1 VTLRQ
6 LLRLDEL
13 RGCAITG
20 AREGSLDRAVHDIV
34 VVAESGGRAGIPHDA
49 IVIAPYRKEAGYE
62 AELLLRRA
70 ETSGAVGVV
79 LTGAG
84 RLMLST
90 HRLAERIRMPLLT
103 VPDADSVD
111 LAWRLSRHVHDP
123 ERIAA
128 EVLPRVL
135 RRLRPPLT
143 RPDSLIAIVDS
154 ELGGRSA
161 VLSTDGAVVAGQAP
175 DEFPSGVLDRPVAQ
189 QVALADSHLLCVPV
203 FVDDVRRPGLWLVT
217 QLPAAHP
224 SWIDA
229 ALHALTAAALSLSGW
244 TARQR
249 LAGERDAR
257 DRSTLLEELSD
268 SAPAIPGHVAER
280 AMRAGWRLDGW
291 HVGVL
296 IRVPADTAAIAALTG
311 RVSRAFQDNGL
322 LGPLVER
329 ADGWS
334 FWTTQDREPSSASHR
349 ETTSRVRTVLD
360 GIAADVDAV
369 AGVGRPYAGPGGI
382 AATLRE
388 AREACLFAAT
398 GRGAATAQRS
408 RVEHVDELGVRRVLA
423 DWYHAEAF
431 RSYART
437 LLSPLLQ
444 PGEDHLAETL
454 STYLELESSASSTAA
469 ALGVHRNTVAYRIT
483 RIEKLLS
490 MSLARADERLVLQ
503 LACRATRGGGHGT
516 ADHPAEEVLPAG
528 DAAAREGLRFAV
540 DGGEDRERSERQL
553 SDRRAD
559 RVGDSAGDHG
569 RDRDDRRLG
578 HALRAQRAVRAGV
591 LADRDVDRRGVG
603 RAG

>member
-1 VTLRQ
+1 MTQAPATLRQ
-6 LLRLDEL
+6 LLRLAEL
-13 RGCAITG
+13 RGCTITG
-20 AREGSLDRAVHDIV
+20 AREGSLDRAVRDIV
-34 VVAESGGRAGIPHDA
+34 VVAETGGQAGIPHDA
-49 IVIAPYRKEAGYE
+49 LVIAPYRKSAGYE

-70 ETSGAVGVV
+70 ETSGAAGVV

-84 RLMLST
+84 KLMLST
-90 HRLAERIRMPLLT
+90 HRLAERIGMPLLAA
-103 VPDADSVD
+103 PDADPVG

-123 ERIAA
+123 EGAA
-128 EVLPRVL
+128 AQVLPGVL
-135 RRLRPPLT
+135 RRLRTPLT
-143 RPDSLIAIVDS
+143 RPESLIAILDS

-175 DEFPSGVLDRPVAQ
+175 GEFPSDVLDRPVAQ
-189 QVALADSHLLCVPV
+189 QVAQADSQLLCVPV

-224 SWIDA
+224 SWTEA

-244 TARQR
+244 MARQR

-257 DRSTLLEELSD
+257 DRSTLLAELSD
-268 SAPAIPGHVAER
+268 TAPAVPGHVAEH

-296 IRVPADTAAIAALTG
+296 IRVPADTAAIVRLTG
-311 RVSRAFQDNGL
+311 RVGKALQDNGL
-322 LGPLVER
+322 RGPLVER

-334 FWTTQDREPSSASHR
+334 FWATEDREPSSASHR
-349 ETTSRVRTVLD
+349 EITDRVRAALD
-360 GIAADVDAV
+360 DIAADVDAV
-369 AGVGRPYAGPGGI
+369 AGVGRPYSGPGGI

-398 GRGAATAQRS
+398 GHRAGTAQRG

-437 LLSPLLQ
+437 LLSPLLRS
-444 PGEDHLAETL
+444 GEDHLVETL

-469 ALGVHRNTVAYRIT
+469 ALGVHRNTVAYRIA
-483 RIEKLLS
+483 RIEQLLS

-503 LACRATRGGGHGT
+503 LACRVLQSGGDGS
-516 ADHPAEEVLPAG
+516 ADRPAERALPAT
-528 DAAAREGLRFAV
+528 DATARSV
-540 DGGEDRERSERQL
+540 
-553 SDRRAD
+553 
-559 RVGDSAGDHG
+559 
-569 RDRDDRRLG
+569 
-578 HALRAQRAVRAGV
+578 
-591 LADRDVDRRGVG
+591 
-603 RAG
+603 